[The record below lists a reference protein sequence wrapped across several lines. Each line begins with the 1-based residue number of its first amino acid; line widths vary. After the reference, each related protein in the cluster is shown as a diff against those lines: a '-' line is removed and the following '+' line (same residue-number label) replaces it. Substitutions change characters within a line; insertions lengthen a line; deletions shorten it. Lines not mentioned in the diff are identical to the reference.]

1 MRVIDRTG
9 FEFLMTEVRVG
20 LTLARGASSRRIP
33 LRRART
39 IGAAR
44 HAYDTIVRLAARLQL
59 DEQQQRTLKRG
70 TENLRSE
77 LEQLGEVF

>member
-20 LTLARGASSRRIP
+20 LTLAGAASSRRTP
-33 LRRART
+33 LRRARR